1 MSAIAASAAGAAGS
15 SGNTLNTSGGSSG
28 TAGFVMREMMGGNTN
43 MSSIARALQAAR
55 SGKGQSRSSNAITQA
70 QQAAQ
75 QAQAA
80 VPELSPEEQA
90 IQKMNAEG
98 GTAGNVSVF
107 GNMKNGVNSNFNAQV
122 AGDQKEFESQQPAEL
137 ANPLGT
143 PLEPMGAVGSMASA
157 VTGGV
162 LPQNGS
168 PFTGQAQMNA
178 GQMFGQTYGDMFA
191 GASKK

>member
-1 MSAIAASAAGAAGS
+1 MAAISAAAAGAV
-15 SGNTLNTSGGSSG
+15 GNNTSGGATGGLAGLVGRSSQ
-28 TAGFVMREMMGGNTN
+28 AGGLLG
-43 MSSIARALQAAR
+43 RALGV
-55 SGKGQSRSSNAITQA
+55 SSGQSRSSNAMTQA

-80 VPELSPEEQA
+80 VPVAPELSPEEQA

-98 GTAGNVSVF
+98 GTAGSVSVF

-143 PLEPMGAVGSMASA
+143 PLEPMGAVGGIASA
-157 VTGGV
+157 ITGGV

-178 GQMFGQTYGDMFA
+178 GQMFGQTYGGMFA
-191 GASKK
+191 GASKKIK

>member
-55 SGKGQSRSSNAITQA
+55 GKGQSRSSNAITQA

>member
-1 MSAIAASAAGAAGS
+1 MAAISAAAAGAV
-15 SGNTLNTSGGSSG
+15 GNNTSGGATGGLAGLVGRSSR
-28 TAGFVMREMMGGNTN
+28 TGGLLG
-43 MSSIARALQAAR
+43 RALGV
-55 SGKGQSRSSNAITQA
+55 SSGQSRSSNAMTQA

-98 GTAGNVSVF
+98 GTAGSVSVF

-143 PLEPMGAVGSMASA
+143 PLEPMGAVGGMASA
-157 VTGGV
+157 ITGGV

-178 GQMFGQTYGDMFA
+178 GQMFGQTYGGMFA

>member
-1 MSAIAASAAGAAGS
+1 MASGVASAAGS
-15 SGNTLNTSGGSSG
+15 VGNNMSGGA
-28 TAGFVMREMMGGNTN
+28 TGGLA
-43 MSSIARALQAAR
+43 SF
-55 SGKGQSRSSNAITQA
+55 SGKNLFSNLGALANVLGQSRSSSAMTQA

-75 QAQAA
+75 QTQAA
-80 VPELSPEEQA
+80 VPVVPELSPEEQA
-90 IQKMNAEG
+90 TQKMNAEG

-107 GNMKNGVNSNFNAQV
+107 GNIKNGVNSNFNAQV
-122 AGDQKEFESQQPAEL
+122 ASDQKEFESQQPAEL

-143 PLEPMGAVGSMASA
+143 PLEPMGAVGGVASA
-157 VTGGV
+157 ITGGV

-178 GQMFGQTYGDMFA
+178 GKMFGQTYGGMFA